1 MFSPFPSF
9 SLSLLPSLPIVAHGN
24 CAELCDMIYFRNA
37 RTENALQDWPRR
49 QEDATQNE
57 LPRYVLLTL
66 SLSISPF
73 PSLSLTLTYTH
84 NFRQHKTSTSCAA
97 FAHLIIT
104 CRRATRRGHDIES
117 LRTLLA
123 IDLVMAK
130 KGNNIGYPSLLP
142 LPPYLSPSSMVL
154 LKARC
159 DLCWGI

>member
-1 MFSPFPSF
+1 
-9 SLSLLPSLPIVAHGN
+9 
-24 CAELCDMIYFRNA
+24 MIYFRNA

-66 SLSISPF
+66 SLSLSVSPSF
-73 PSLSLTLTYTH
+73 FLTLTYTH

-104 CRRATRRGHDIES
+104 CRRATWRGHDIES

-123 IDLVMAK
+123 IDLAMAK
-130 KGNNIGYPSLLP
+130 KGNNIGYPSLSLAIYPPPPGSCLKPAAICVGAFNGVTICLLLWPRCCLP
-142 LPPYLSPSSMVL
+142 S
-154 LKARC
+154 KE
-159 DLCWGI
+159 I